1 MSFPTPDRLFDWLAP
16 RLPEIPARE
25 WQTIGGGGLLAA
37 SVCIAF
43 HYPWLGAGLLLVGA
57 IAAGA
62 GEALARRE
70 GMPVVPVLPLGLLTV
85 LFGFGLAE
93 PTRALAAMFLMFAVT
108 VLLLLGGAGVS
119 AVIWLTVGAFLLA
132 CLLPSSFSLL
142 AYVIGVI
149 AFIAA
154 GQGIAKGRL

>member
-16 RLPEIPARE
+16 RLPEIPAWGWR
-25 WQTIGGGGLLAA
+25 TMGGGGLLAA
-37 SVCIAF
+37 SASIAL
-43 HYPWLGAGLLLVGA
+43 HHPWLGAGLLLVSA

-70 GMPVVPVLPLGLLTV
+70 GKPALPILPLGLLAV

-93 PTRALAAMFLMFAVT
+93 PARALAAMFLMFALT
-108 VLLLLGGAGVS
+108 VLLLLGGAGVA
-119 AVIWLTVGAFLLA
+119 AVIWLSVAAFLLA

-142 AYVIGVI
+142 AYIIGI
-149 AFIAA
+149 LAFIAA
-154 GQGIAKGRL
+154 GQGIAKGRS